1 MAKIDWARHIEAWQG
16 SGLSQA
22 AYCRQQGLS
31 AAYFSQRLRAYR
43 AAPVVSAQALIPV
56 RVEAAAPAVGSLL
69 LHCGQD
75 QRLEMPASVSPR
87 WLAERLQCLN

>member
-1 MAKIDWARHIEAWQG
+1 MAKTDWARYIEAWQG

-43 AAPVVSAQALIPV
+43 AAPVVSAPALIPV
-56 RVEAAAPAVGSLL
+56 RVEPAVSAGESVV
-69 LHCGQD
+69 LHWGQG
-75 QRLEMPASVSPR
+75 QRLELPAAVSPR
-87 WLAERLQCLN
+87 WLAELLQCLG

>member
-1 MAKIDWARHIEAWQG
+1 MLRFSEAEDARMAKTDWARYIEAWQG

-43 AAPVVSAQALIPV
+43 AAPVVSAPALIPV
-56 RVEAAAPAVGSLL
+56 RVEPAVSAGESGV
-69 LHCGQD
+69 LH
-75 QRLEMPASVSPR
+75 
-87 WLAERLQCLN
+87 